1 MTLNPLEV
9 LLEYNF
15 MLRAFIAVLLVG
27 AISGVIGSYVVV
39 RGMSFFGDALAHAI
53 LPGVAVAFI
62 ATGNL
67 SGGSLFTGGLVA
79 GILSALGIGWLT
91 RNRRVKEDT
100 AIGIV
105 LAGML
110 ALGIVIISTS
120 GSYSVELTHIMFGNV
135 LGVSDGDLLTMLICG
150 VLVISTVILL
160 YKELLVLSFDP
171 GLAKTLKLPS
181 ESLRMLLLVM
191 IAVTIVASL
200 QTVGVSL
207 MLAMLV
213 TPAATAQLIAK
224 RLHHMIFIAAG
235 LGMFCGAFGLYLSYY
250 LGVFYSINVST
261 GAVVVLTSTV
271 LFLVVYAITHVGKH
285 A

>member
-1 MTLNPLEV
+1 MALNPIEV
-9 LLEYNF
+9 LSTYNF
-15 MLRAFIAVLLVG
+15 MLRAFVAVLLVG

-53 LPGVAVAFI
+53 LPGIAIAFI
-62 ATGNL
+62 TTGSIAGGAL
-67 SGGSLFTGGLVA
+67 FSGGLAA
-79 GILSALGIGWLT
+79 GILAALGIGWLT

-110 ALGIVIISTS
+110 ALGIAIISTS
-120 GSYSVELTHIMFGNV
+120 RSYSVELTHIMFGNV
-135 LGVSDGDLLTMLICG
+135 LGVSDGDLLTMLVCG
-150 VLVISTVILL
+150 AFVIGAVVLL
-160 YKELLVLSFDP
+160 YKEFLVLSFDP
-171 GLAKTLKLPS
+171 GLARTLKLPS
-181 ESLRMLLLVM
+181 ETLRLLLLIM

-224 RLHHMIFIAAG
+224 RLHHMILLASG
-235 LGMFCGAFGLYLSYY
+235 LGMFSGVFGLYLSYY
-250 LGVFYSINVST
+250 LGIFYNINIAT
-261 GAVVVLTSTV
+261 GAVIVLVSTV
-271 LFLVVYAITHVGKH
+271 IFLIVFAITHLGRH

>member
-1 MTLNPLEV
+1 MVLNPIEV
-9 LLEYNF
+9 LTQYNF
-15 MLRAFIAVLLVG
+15 MLRAFISVLLVG

-53 LPGVAVAFI
+53 LPGVAIAFI
-62 ATGNL
+62 TTG
-67 SGGSLFTGGLVA
+67 SIEGGSLFTGGLAA

-110 ALGIVIISTS
+110 ALGVAIISVS
-120 GSYSVELTHIMFGNV
+120 GNYSVELTHIMFGNV
-135 LGVSDGDLLTMLICG
+135 LGVADSDLLTMTLCG
-150 VLVISTVILL
+150 IFVIGTVISL

-171 GLAKTLKLPS
+171 GLAKTLKLPD
-181 ESLRMLLLVM
+181 EFLRLLLLVM

-207 MLAMLV
+207 MLAMLI

-224 RLHHMIFIAAG
+224 RLHHMIFLASG
-235 LGMFCGAFGLYLSYY
+235 LGMFSGVFGLYLSYY
-250 LGVFYSINVST
+250 LGVLYNINIAT

-271 LFLVVYAITHVGKH
+271 IFLIVFAITHLGKH
-285 A
+285 R